1 LFFLR
6 ERFWLRAAAKICGVG
21 RMGAKYLPTI
31 RDLKASQR
39 FQLKQS
45 ELPKLKKKSG
55 SKAKKK

>member
-1 LFFLR
+1 
-6 ERFWLRAAAKICGVG
+6 LRAAAKICGVG
-21 RMGAKYLPTI
+21 QMGAKYLPTI